1 MKAFCVALIAVVV
14 LAVSA
19 PAPAPAIEPLV
30 TNFGLGTILHP
41 IQEPQSLPV
50 PNCNGACRSCKDH
63 VYIFCVNGWNP
74 LCLGNFNGLCSYL
87 KKQGFEKTYF
97 GQLYTSSWFA
107 NKIREIRHTDPE
119 ARIVLV
125 GFSLGANYVQ
135 NVANELA
142 RDDVRVDLLF
152 YLVGDFLTNTPA
164 SQPPNVAR
172 VVNVRA
178 QGLVV
183 TGGDL
188 FFNGADLDGARN
200 LRLKCRHILA
210 PSRRET
216 VEWVMEE
223 LTALAYEPSGAP
235 APAANTVPVTNA
247 PAPGTPA
254 AAGHALPASS
264 SAPAGATPRTFL
276 LPPLPNSSPR

>member
-1 MKAFCVALIAVVV
+1 MKAFFVALSAGVV
-14 LAVSA
+14 LAVIAPASA
-19 PAPAPAIEPLV
+19 PGIEPLV

-41 IQEPQSLPV
+41 IQEPQALPA
-50 PNCNGACRSCKDH
+50 PNCNGPCKSCKEH
-63 VYIFCVNGWNP
+63 VYIFGVNGWNP
-74 LCLGNFNGLCSYL
+74 LCLGNFNGLCTYL
-87 KKQGFEKTYF
+87 KRQGFEKTYF
-97 GQLYTSSWFA
+97 GQLYTSYWFA
-107 NKIREIRHTDPE
+107 NKIREIRHTDPQ

-142 RDDVRVDLLF
+142 RDDVKVDLLV
-152 YLVGDFLTNTPA
+152 YLVGDFITNTPA

-178 QGLVV
+178 QGLVF

-216 VEWVMEE
+216 VEWMMEE
-223 LTALAYEPSGAP
+223 LTALAYEPAAP
-235 APAANTVPVTNA
+235 QAPAANTVTGTNA
-247 PAPGTPA
+247 PATGNP
-254 AAGHALPASS
+254 ALPATAVPVSTT
-264 SAPAGATPRTFL
+264 PGATPRTLL
-276 LPPLPNSSPR
+276 LPPLPSPQPH